1 MNRFFAPCGDFWR
14 FCLFLNKIRAEIAIN
29 AHHAHYKII
38 ISLRYKTV
46 NPMTTHFTKKRQQYS
61 RPREGEKLC
70 KKTQGAKVEKSGAV
84 GPQGD
89 VIYKGQQT

>member
-1 MNRFFAPCGDFWR
+1 
-14 FCLFLNKIRAEIAIN
+14 
-29 AHHAHYKII
+29 
-38 ISLRYKTV
+38 
-46 NPMTTHFTKKRQQYS
+46 MTTHFTKKRQQYS